1 MELRRILKSDGMHLL
16 ACEYDK
22 LSYFLPE
29 VQSEEAFRRFLLLI
43 RFDLVTSQRK
53 GACIHYKIRKGFI
66 KKVAFL
72 KSFTG
77 GIGMNTKNRN
87 LIEDNKKAENKSF
100 LYYLHEEKVFDP
112 QSLADLCR
120 YIEKLD
126 SISID
131 QMRDLHFI
139 ENQILRHLVYHFDS
153 NDLGKISNLP
163 DEYWEYIEPF
173 EQAVR
178 KLYDLM

>member
-1 MELRRILKSDGMHLL
+1 MLL
-16 ACEYDK
+16 END
-22 LSYFLPE
+22 
-29 VQSEEAFRRFLLLI
+29 LI
-43 RFDLVTSQRK
+43 KDN
-53 GACIHYKIRKGFI
+53 IR
-66 KKVAFL
+66 
-72 KSFTG
+72 
-77 GIGMNTKNRN
+77 
-87 LIEDNKKAENKSF
+87 AENKSF
-100 LYYLHEEKVFDP
+100 LYYLHEENIFDR

-131 QMRDLHFI
+131 QIRDLHFI

-153 NDLGKISNLP
+153 NDLSKISNLP

-173 EQAVR
+173 EQAVT

>member
-1 MELRRILKSDGMHLL
+1 M
-16 ACEYDK
+16 
-22 LSYFLPE
+22 SYFLPE
-29 VQSEEAFRRFLLLI
+29 VQSEEAFRRFLLSVG
-43 RFDLVTSQRK
+43 FELVTSQRK
-53 GACIHYKIRKGFI
+53 GAWIFYKISKGFV
-66 KKVAFL
+66 KKVASL

-77 GIGMNTKNRN
+77 EIGMNTKNRN
-87 LIEDNKKAENKSF
+87 LIEDNKKAENQSF
-100 LYYLHEEKVFDP
+100 LYYLHEENIFDT

-120 YIEKLD
+120 YIENLD

-131 QMRDLHFI
+131 QIRDLHFI

-153 NDLGKISNLP
+153 NDLSKISNLP

-173 EQAVR
+173 EQSVT